1 MAMLCGQVTVTMG
14 TVRDLHDFLEEAE
27 LLHYYSAL
35 CNQLRISTVPQ
46 LKYVEEE
53 DLAGIGMSKP
63 EMRRLKKLYKKEC
76 PHGALGKIKK
86 ARDAV
91 RRASLRFTG
100 GSTLDLSKEPEAIL
114 TRSDG
119 PGRTLSPSPPEQRSR
134 PTSYIVSPGRQI
146 IPAEAIHINKSLGEG
161 EFGVVQQGVWTTERG
176 EKVQVALKCLSK
188 ERMENG
194 TQEFL
199 KEAAIMQTIDHENIC
214 AMFGVVI
221 DKDDTL
227 ILVTEL
233 APMRSLLE
241 CLKEVTLRLDFPLSR
256 LCDFAQQICDG
267 MSYLESKR
275 LIHRDLAARNILVFS
290 KHKVKISDFGLSR
303 ALGVGKDYYQSKYSI
318 NLKLP
323 IAWCAPECINY
334 LKFTSA
340 SDVWAYGVTLWEMF
354 TYGFQP
360 WAGLN
365 GQEILEAID
374 TPNSQ
379 RLECPDLCPKDYY
392 DLMLKC
398 WYHDPQKRPTFSEI
412 SILLPQMR
420 PITMKASREFPE
432 VTVPKDYLYYK
443 ANDVVHVIDK
453 NTSNS
458 PAPGLWK
465 GVLSNGKSGYF
476 DPANFV
482 PFIETRA
489 SPASPSSRVQLTR
502 KESKRNSKAKLLS
515 AAMISGPQNDLR
527 HTGHIGYDGA
537 VFGDVSFIGD
547 NYDKLPIKVSS
558 TGKINELHR
567 ISPDKEGLSMNGH
580 LGSGHSCSKK
590 EKKISQ
596 ESIDST
602 FALKSDENPNRNMEY
617 TDIDDDSIF
626 ADFKMPDISSSFDF
640 GPSFMD
646 EVLKALNEKE
656 AKLESPDKETTP
668 LQDDN
673 TFSWEDTK
681 EKKQS
686 PPPLP
691 AQPPRMETKRE
702 TPKPE
707 PRKQAKVKP
716 MSSSD
721 EKRMESAIAMANEFA
736 AHSTKSHMID
746 AQSPPTSPI
755 SDKNIFDSENSES
768 PKLMKKLKN
777 SIKRSPKV
785 EKKRTFSEEISNK
798 PDLEEDV
805 PPGAQEAYNMLV
817 VRGSIKDTSRSEE
830 RSFDREFRLDRGSEW
845 EGRVKQD
852 SYGLQ
857 RSSPVR
863 QDSINSYS
871 SSVSQQESWRSPPE
885 MVSRQD
891 SWSNRDSPAR
901 QESWRNK
908 SERTAVPLAN
918 TAEVFLDSQLEEPVK
933 PTPKPRTDRS
943 ELPVPAPKPRAEI
956 VQRVE
961 PVQRPQ
967 RPPPSIPKS
976 LDYDLKVDL
985 PEEKINGVSK
995 RFSSTSDQNSTAS
1008 SENDD
1013 NKNQI
1018 EVLRI
1023 DLPDSSDVRKENMSD
1038 TSSKDSQQEEPSK
1051 NEPSRKDSFKN
1062 DLLWSEDFSEPSPR
1076 EIMSKLA
1083 RESRIRRSLD
1093 HQRGAVGDGVD
1104 SGPSRNIREPQGI
1117 PGKGLSAANDDEE
1130 VDTNPLRMLRGGAIP
1145 TVRGGRVGQG
1155 TVSNVSSV
1163 PPKLRV
1169 KLPALHHS
1177 LSVDSGTNRVEHVNE
1192 GDKNSCGNDNNQSKR
1207 SLNKPP
1213 AVPPRSYSISDAG
1226 SHRNPVPLPPRK
1238 PLRKSTL
1245 NVPPRERKYPLLPN
1259 DDPGHTTSCSSN
1271 VAWSSTQNTQIKHDC
1286 DVDSSAPPL
1295 LLPRSKSVAYDKDNS
1310 EEEEDDSVFIVDDD
1324 APHSNFEPHSNFSPI
1339 SKHPPLL
1346 GLKKGPNSLD
1356 LDKYSEGKLPNGS
1369 SSNKAATFPRG
1380 KFRLQNVNCNLEQL
1394 GFYNR
1399 PDPFWDKSLVVA
1411 GRNYSDPLGSS
1422 EEISP
1427 LMLANYKSSDG
1438 VSYED
1443 LLDFALDRE
1452 KNSPEIET
1460 MLKVFCNEVSV
1471 QDCRGALEDT
1481 AGDVLMAIKYLKLKQ
1496 LLSLDLGDV
1505 SHCKEALMSC
1515 DWDVPRA
1522 VDYVFSRGPPS
1533 PECVDV

>member
-1 MAMLCGQVTVTMG
+1 MG

-86 ARDAV
+86 
-91 RRASLRFTG
+91 
-100 GSTLDLSKEPEAIL
+100 AIL

-199 KEAAIMQTIDHENIC
+199 KEAAIMQTIDHDNIC

-412 SILLPQMR
+412 SILLPQNACEGMR

-590 EKKISQ
+590 EKNPQELNRISQ

-885 MVSRQD
+885 TVSRQD

-908 SERTAVPLAN
+908 SERTTVPLAN
-918 TAEVFLDSQLEEPVK
+918 TAEVFLDSQLEEPVR

>member
-1 MAMLCGQVTVTMG
+1 MG

-27 LLHYYSAL
+27 LLHYYSAI

-86 ARDAV
+86 
-91 RRASLRFTG
+91 
-100 GSTLDLSKEPEAIL
+100 AIL

-199 KEAAIMQTIDHENIC
+199 KEAAIMQTIDHDNIC

-241 CLKEVTLRLDFPLSR
+241 CLKEPTLRLDFPLSR

-465 GVLSNGKSGYF
+465 GILSSGKSGYF

-489 SPASPSSRVQLTR
+489 SPASPASRAQLTR
-502 KESKRNSKAKLLS
+502 KESKRHSKAKLLS

-547 NYDKLPIKVSS
+547 NYDKLPVKVSS

-567 ISPDKEGLSMNGH
+567 ISPDKDGLSMNGH
-580 LGSGHSCSKK
+580 LGSGHSW
-590 EKKISQ
+590 ISQ

-602 FALKSDENPNRNMEY
+602 FALKSDENPHKSMEY

-656 AKLESPDKETTP
+656 SKLETPEKETTP
-668 LQDDN
+668 FQED
-673 TFSWEDTK
+673 TKFSWEETR

-755 SDKNIFDSENSES
+755 GDKNIFDSENSES

-777 SIKRSPKV
+777 SIKKSPKA
-785 EKKRTFSEEISNK
+785 EKKRTFSEEFSNK
-798 PDLEEDV
+798 ADLEEDV
-805 PPGAQEAYNMLV
+805 PPAAQEAYNMLV
-817 VRGSIKDTSRSEE
+817 VRGSIKDTSKSEE
-830 RSFDREFRLDRGSEW
+830 KSFDREFRLDRGSEW
-845 EGRVKQD
+845 ESRVKQE

-857 RSSPVR
+857 RSSPAR

-871 SSVSQQESWRSPPE
+871 SSTSGQESWRSPPE
-885 MVSRQD
+885 TVSRQD
-891 SWSNRDSPAR
+891 SWSNRDNPEHQDSWNSKRESPAR
-901 QESWRNK
+901 QDSWNVKRESPARQDSWRSK
-908 SERTAVPLAN
+908 TERTAVPLAN
-918 TAEVFLDSQLEEPVK
+918 TAEVFLDSQLEEPIRPK
-933 PTPKPRTDRS
+933 PKPRTDRS
-943 ELPVPAPKPRAEI
+943 EIPVPAPKPRAEI

-976 LDYDLKVDL
+976 MDYDLKVDL
-985 PEEKINGVSK
+985 PEEKVNGVNK
-995 RFSSTSDQNSTAS
+995 RFSTTSDHNSTAS
-1008 SENDD
+1008 SENEDS
-1013 NKNQI
+1013 KNQI
-1018 EVLRI
+1018 DVLRI
-1023 DLPDSSDVRKENMSD
+1023 DLPDSYDVRKGNSSD
-1038 TSSKDSQQEEPSK
+1038 TSSKDSQQEESSR

-1093 HQRGAVGDGVD
+1093 HQRGALGDGLD

-1117 PGKGLSAANDDEE
+1117 PGKGISAANDDEE

-1155 TVSNVSSV
+1155 
-1163 PPKLRV
+1163 R
-1169 KLPALHHS
+1169 
-1177 LSVDSGTNRVEHVNE
+1177 R
-1192 GDKNSCGNDNNQSKR
+1192 
-1207 SLNKPP
+1207 
-1213 AVPPRSYSISDAG
+1213 
-1226 SHRNPVPLPPRK
+1226 
-1238 PLRKSTL
+1238 
-1245 NVPPRERKYPLLPN
+1245 
-1259 DDPGHTTSCSSN
+1259 
-1271 VAWSSTQNTQIKHDC
+1271 
-1286 DVDSSAPPL
+1286 
-1295 LLPRSKSVAYDKDNS
+1295 
-1310 EEEEDDSVFIVDDD
+1310 
-1324 APHSNFEPHSNFSPI
+1324 
-1339 SKHPPLL
+1339 
-1346 GLKKGPNSLD
+1346 
-1356 LDKYSEGKLPNGS
+1356 
-1369 SSNKAATFPRG
+1369 
-1380 KFRLQNVNCNLEQL
+1380 
-1394 GFYNR
+1394 
-1399 PDPFWDKSLVVA
+1399 
-1411 GRNYSDPLGSS
+1411 
-1422 EEISP
+1422 
-1427 LMLANYKSSDG
+1427 
-1438 VSYED
+1438 
-1443 LLDFALDRE
+1443 
-1452 KNSPEIET
+1452 
-1460 MLKVFCNEVSV
+1460 
-1471 QDCRGALEDT
+1471 T
-1481 AGDVLMAIKYLKLKQ
+1481 A
-1496 LLSLDLGDV
+1496 
-1505 SHCKEALMSC
+1505 
-1515 DWDVPRA
+1515 R
-1522 VDYVFSRGPPS
+1522 R
-1533 PECVDV
+1533 

>member
-1 MAMLCGQVTVTMG
+1 MG

-86 ARDAV
+86 D
-91 RRASLRFTG
+91 
-100 GSTLDLSKEPEAIL
+100 TLALVNTFNSKVTSKVAIL

-199 KEAAIMQTIDHENIC
+199 KEAAIMQTIDHDNIC

-412 SILLPQMR
+412 SILLPQNACEGMR

-590 EKKISQ
+590 EKNPQELNRISQ

-885 MVSRQD
+885 TVSRQD

-908 SERTAVPLAN
+908 SERTTVPLAN
-918 TAEVFLDSQLEEPVK
+918 TAEVFLDSQLEEPVR

>member
-86 ARDAV
+86 
-91 RRASLRFTG
+91 
-100 GSTLDLSKEPEAIL
+100 AIL

-412 SILLPQMR
+412 SILLPQNACEGMR